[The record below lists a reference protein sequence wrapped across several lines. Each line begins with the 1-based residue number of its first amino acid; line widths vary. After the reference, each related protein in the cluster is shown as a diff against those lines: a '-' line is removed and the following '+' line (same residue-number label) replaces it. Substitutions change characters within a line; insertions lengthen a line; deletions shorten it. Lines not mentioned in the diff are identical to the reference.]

1 MNMRQQNKQSWLRKA
16 FNSPH
21 TLLILLIV
29 FIFLISVPLAKNV
42 QQRHVVSGEIKA
54 LQQEI
59 TENNNKKSKLLDSI
73 AYLDSKEFA
82 EEQARLNLDL
92 KKPGEQVVVVRSNGK
107 GPANGSKVA
116 ELLSTPALRDEAP
129 AKESNP
135 RLWYKYFFY

>member
-1 MNMRQQNKQSWLRKA
+1 MRQQHKQFWLRRV

-21 TLLILLIV
+21 TLLVLLIV
-29 FIFLISVPLAKNV
+29 FIFLISIPLAKNV
-42 QQRHVVSGEIKA
+42 QKRHDVSGEIKA

-59 TENNNKKSKLLDSI
+59 ADNETKKSKLLDSI

-92 KKPGEQVVVVRSNGK
+92 KMPGEQVVVVRNDDK
-107 GPANGSKVA
+107 GSVVGNKVT
-116 ELLSTPALRDEAP
+116 ELLSKPSLRDESP
-129 AKESNP
+129 ARESNP